1 VVRRV
6 QPAAHGRAN
15 GLIIASVGFG
25 SAIAPTLIATTM
37 LRWGWRVALLISAL
51 PALTAG
57 LLWLLANNTRDPV
70 IEKSSPDP
78 VAAESTQFA
87 WRSFILL
94 TISYTLE
101 GYVGYVF
108 IFWFYLYLVDVRHF
122 DLLRSAL
129 WASLP
134 WILSIVSIPAGG
146 ALSDRLVK
154 GRLGMTW
161 GRRLV
166 PLVGFT
172 GSGILLSAGAHASD
186 GRVAA
191 VCLAFSTALVLS
203 VEGAFWATLMEI
215 AGKRSGTAGGAMNMG
230 SNIGGLIS
238 PALTPVLAAALG
250 WENALHFAAVVSIV
264 AGLLWLRI
272 YPGSVSQESTAT
284 VGVGV
289 KP

>member
-1 VVRRV
+1 
-6 QPAAHGRAN
+6 
-15 GLIIASVGFG
+15 
-25 SAIAPTLIATTM
+25 M

-57 LLWLLANNTRDPV
+57 ILWLLTGNTRDPV
-70 IEKSSPDP
+70 IEKSSRDP
-78 VAAESTQFA
+78 MPAESTPFA

-108 IFWFYLYLVDVRHF
+108 VFWFYLYLVDVRHF

-134 WILSIVSIPAGG
+134 WILSIVSIPTGG
-146 ALSDRLVK
+146 AVSDRLVK

-161 GRRLV
+161 GRRVV

-172 GSGILLSAGAHASD
+172 GSGIFLSAGAHASD

-203 VEGAFWATLMEI
+203 VEGPFWATLMEI

-238 PALTPVLAAALG
+238 PALTPVLAAAFG

-264 AGLLWLRI
+264 AGVLWLRI
-272 YPGSVSQESTAT
+272 YPGSVSQEA
-284 VGVGV
+284 
-289 KP
+289 